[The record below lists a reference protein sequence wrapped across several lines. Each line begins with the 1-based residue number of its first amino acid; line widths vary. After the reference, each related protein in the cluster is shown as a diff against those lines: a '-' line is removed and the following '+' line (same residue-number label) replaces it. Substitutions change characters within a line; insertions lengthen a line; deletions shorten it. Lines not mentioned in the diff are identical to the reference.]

1 MENRKRILVVDDD
14 ADICQT
20 LKDLLELSDYEVTT
34 ASSGFIALD
43 VARETHFDVVLMD
56 IIMPRMNG
64 VETLR
69 SFKKMS
75 PETPVIMATAFAVD
89 EMLNEALDAGAVA
102 TLRKPFDCDALCR
115 TIENSLAH

>member
-20 LKDLLELSDYEVTT
+20 LKDLLELNDYEVVT

-43 VARETHFDVVLMD
+43 VARKTHFDAVLMD

-69 SFKKMS
+69 NFKKLS

-102 TLRKPFDCDALCR
+102 TLKKPFDCDVLYT
-115 TIENSLAH
+115 TIENSMAH